1 MSQQTVLRLSAR
13 DHWNKLAQHQEAI
26 PSAGKHEVLIK
37 VRSIA
42 LNFRDI
48 AIATGKYPFPV
59 KDQVVPGS
67 DAAGDIV
74 EVGEGVCDLQKGD
87 KVIVNFDLATTYG
100 PLKSWHAGLGGPI
113 DGVMREY
120 FSVPAHAVVKIP
132 ESSKLSY
139 AQWAGVV
146 CTGVTAWNAL
156 YGNLPLR
163 PGNSVLFLGTG
174 GVSITGLVLAK
185 AAGATTIITSSS
197 DEKLQYV
204 KEKYGV
210 DHTINYKKTP
220 DWAAEVQ
227 KITNGEGVDYIL
239 ENGGAGTIK
248 QSLDAVAY
256 GGNIS
261 VIGFLAQASQ
271 DQMPD
276 VAALALGKGA
286 VVRGIMT
293 GSKQLL
299 EEAVRFIG
307 NRDLPVPV
315 EKTFKFSRD
324 QVVEAYNYLASGQHV
339 GKICIEL

>member
-1 MSQQTVLRLSAR
+1 MSQTVLRLSAR
-13 DHWNKLAQHQEAI
+13 DSWDKLVQHQEAI

-37 VRSIA
+37 VRSVA

-48 AIATGKYPFPV
+48 AISTGQYPFPV

-74 EVGEGVCDLQKGD
+74 EVGEGVCELQQGD

-100 PLKSWHAGLGGPI
+100 PLKSWHAGLGGPV

-146 CTGVTAWNAL
+146 CTGVTVWNAL

-163 PGNSVLFLGTG
+163 PGQSVLCLGTG

-220 DWAAEVQ
+220 NWAAEVQ
-227 KITNGEGVDYIL
+227 KITNGQGVDYIL

-256 GGNIS
+256 GGSIA

-271 DQMPD
+271 EEMPD

-324 QVVEAYNYLASGQHV
+324 QVVEAYGYLASGQHV
-339 GKICIEL
+339 GKICIDF